1 MKKSF
6 FFLALF
12 CSYNLHPPMI
22 FSLVLFLFYLL
33 TVIVGGPSRKMK
45 MKKRCMMKHRR
56 FIMGKI
62 DPFYLYSSSCSASE
76 TIFSPPLD
84 INYTMHYR
92 SIRYK

>member
-1 MKKSF
+1 
-6 FFLALF
+6 
-12 CSYNLHPPMI
+12 MI

-76 TIFSPPLD
+76 TIIFFSWILIILCTTD
-84 INYTMHYR
+84 RKGT
-92 SIRYK
+92 S